1 MRLEIHPDNPQQ
13 RKVDQAVEIMRRGGV
28 VVYPT
33 DTVYG
38 LGCDFTNKK
47 AVERIYQIKQMKK
60 DHLVS
65 FICGDLSDITQFAQ
79 VDDRAYRVMR
89 RLLPGPYTFILR
101 ATKKSPKFLQM
112 KRKTVGIRIP
122 DNKVALALVKTLGN
136 PIVSTSA
143 SLGGVQENDPDEVAR
158 SFEKLVD
165 VVIDS
170 SWCGLEPSTIVDL
183 SGSDVEIV
191 REGAGPV
198 DAI

>member
-1 MRLEIHPDNPQQ
+1 MRIQIHPDNPQQ

-65 FICGDLSDITQFAQ
+65 FLCYDLSDVTQFAQ

-101 ATKKSPKFLQM
+101 ATKKSPKFIQM

-122 DNKVALALVKTLGN
+122 DNAVALALLKTLGN

-143 SLGGVQENDPDEVAR
+143 SLGGEQENDPDELALR
-158 SFEKLVD
+158 FEKLVD
-165 VVIDS
+165 AVIDS
-170 SWCGLEPSTIVDL
+170 GWSGLEPSTVVDL
-183 SGSDVEIV
+183 SGPEVEIV